1 MKYELNL
8 TNFQKK
14 IWHSLGENFCGQDPE
29 GNILSFTNYYMEM
42 NGKPFFGI
50 SGEFHFSRCEDCRWE
65 DEIIKMKM
73 CGINVISTYIFWIHH
88 EEEEGV
94 FDFSGRKNLRKFIEL
109 CQKHHIYVIL
119 RIGPF
124 DHGEVRNG
132 GLPDWLYG
140 KSFEVRKLNDGFLY
154 YVKRLYT
161 EIAGQ
166 VQGLLYKDGGPVIA
180 AQIDNEYMHSSAAW
194 EITTGISDEWIFGG
208 DDGEAYMYALRD
220 LAKECGIVTPFY
232 TCTGWGGAIT
242 PDEMLPLWGGYAYR
256 PWLFYAERGE
266 HPVTEE
272 YIYQD
277 YHNNDAVVT
286 SDFQPAYRPE
296 DRPYACC
303 EMGGGM
309 TCTYNYRF
317 ILPYKSIDA
326 MANIKLASGCNFL
339 GYYMFQG
346 GSNPKGK
353 HGTFMNEAQS
363 PKISYDY
370 QAALGEFGQIRESYQ
385 RLKSVHSFCRTFA
398 ETFCH
403 MQTVLPEGASQI
415 DPSDTD
421 TLRFAVRTDGHSGYL
436 FLNNFQDHME
446 TKAKKNETVVL
457 HMTGED
463 ITFSGI
469 SLAPEENCIL
479 PFHMDLNGIDLITA
493 TTQPITVLSD
503 PKEPVFIFLKSEGM
517 KSVFHFEDK
526 AVTDQGDHTYQ
537 CCTEKEAELF
547 RVTKLPE
554 TDASCPGST
563 QKKQTIR
570 ILCLNRKLADQM
582 YLMSG
587 GYLLFSSGAVMED
600 ADGIRLETTD
610 AENEILTFPKGT
622 ASLSSCRADT
632 SVSEDTD
639 NTIFDLWKAD
649 TNARQ
654 IPVRITQTA
663 RTKYELSFPDR
674 FMDGLKDALLC
685 VDYTGDIGS
694 AFINGDMINDNFC
707 NHSTWEIGLRTFAR
721 RLEKHPLTIS
731 ITPLREG
738 RNVNVES
745 AMAARMENAEKYTAE
760 LINVTVKPVYE
771 IYL

>member
-1 MKYELNL
+1 
-8 TNFQKK
+8 
-14 IWHSLGENFCGQDPE
+14 
-29 GNILSFTNYYMEM
+29 
-42 NGKPFFGI
+42 
-50 SGEFHFSRCEDCRWE
+50 
-65 DEIIKMKM
+65 
-73 CGINVISTYIFWIHH
+73 
-88 EEEEGV
+88 
-94 FDFSGRKNLRKFIEL
+94 
-109 CQKHHIYVIL
+109 
-119 RIGPF
+119 
-124 DHGEVRNG
+124 
-132 GLPDWLYG
+132 
-140 KSFEVRKLNDGFLY
+140 
-154 YVKRLYT
+154 
-161 EIAGQ
+161 
-166 VQGLLYKDGGPVIA
+166 
-180 AQIDNEYMHSSAAW
+180 
-194 EITTGISDEWIFGG
+194 
-208 DDGEAYMYALRD
+208 
-220 LAKECGIVTPFY
+220 
-232 TCTGWGGAIT
+232 
-242 PDEMLPLWGGYAYR
+242 
-256 PWLFYAERGE
+256 
-266 HPVTEE
+266 
-272 YIYQD
+272 
-277 YHNNDAVVT
+277 
-286 SDFQPAYRPE
+286 
-296 DRPYACC
+296 
-303 EMGGGM
+303 M

-403 MQTVLPEGASQI
+403 MQTVLPEGASQ
-415 DPSDTD
+415 
-421 TLRFAVRTDGHSGYL
+421 
-436 FLNNFQDHME
+436 
-446 TKAKKNETVVL
+446 NETVVL

-479 PFHMDLNGIDLITA
+479 PFHMDLNGIDLVTA
-493 TTQPITVLSD
+493 TAQPITVLSD
-503 PKEPVFIFLKSEGM
+503 QKEPVFIFLKPEGM
-517 KSVFHFEDK
+517 NPVFHFEDK

-547 RVTKLPE
+547 RVTKL
-554 TDASCPGST
+554 
-563 QKKQTIR
+563 
-570 ILCLNRKLADQM
+570 
-582 YLMSG
+582 
-587 GYLLFSSGAVMED
+587 
-600 ADGIRLETTD
+600 LE
-610 AENEILTFPKGT
+610 
-622 ASLSSCRADT
+622 
-632 SVSEDTD
+632 TD

-721 RLEKHPLTIS
+721 RL
-731 ITPLREG
+731 
-738 RNVNVES
+738 
-745 AMAARMENAEKYTAE
+745 
-760 LINVTVKPVYE
+760 INVTVKPVYE

>member
-1 MKYELNL
+1 
-8 TNFQKK
+8 
-14 IWHSLGENFCGQDPE
+14 
-29 GNILSFTNYYMEM
+29 
-42 NGKPFFGI
+42 
-50 SGEFHFSRCEDCRWE
+50 
-65 DEIIKMKM
+65 
-73 CGINVISTYIFWIHH
+73 
-88 EEEEGV
+88 
-94 FDFSGRKNLRKFIEL
+94 
-109 CQKHHIYVIL
+109 
-119 RIGPF
+119 
-124 DHGEVRNG
+124 
-132 GLPDWLYG
+132 
-140 KSFEVRKLNDGFLY
+140 
-154 YVKRLYT
+154 
-161 EIAGQ
+161 
-166 VQGLLYKDGGPVIA
+166 
-180 AQIDNEYMHSSAAW
+180 
-194 EITTGISDEWIFGG
+194 
-208 DDGEAYMYALRD
+208 
-220 LAKECGIVTPFY
+220 
-232 TCTGWGGAIT
+232 
-242 PDEMLPLWGGYAYR
+242 
-256 PWLFYAERGE
+256 
-266 HPVTEE
+266 
-272 YIYQD
+272 
-277 YHNNDAVVT
+277 
-286 SDFQPAYRPE
+286 
-296 DRPYACC
+296 
-303 EMGGGM
+303 M

-403 MQTVLPEGASQI
+403 MQTVLPEGASQ
-415 DPSDTD
+415 
-421 TLRFAVRTDGHSGYL
+421 
-436 FLNNFQDHME
+436 
-446 TKAKKNETVVL
+446 NETVVL

-479 PFHMDLNGIDLITA
+479 PFHMDLNGIDLVTA

-503 PKEPVFIFLKSEGM
+503 QKEPVFIFLKPEGM
-517 KSVFHFEDK
+517 NPVFHFEDK

-547 RVTKLPE
+547 RVTKLLE
-554 TDASCPGST
+554 TD
-563 QKKQTIR
+563 
-570 ILCLNRKLADQM
+570 
-582 YLMSG
+582 
-587 GYLLFSSGAVMED
+587 
-600 ADGIRLETTD
+600 
-610 AENEILTFPKGT
+610 
-622 ASLSSCRADT
+622 
-632 SVSEDTD
+632 
-639 NTIFDLWKAD
+639 TIFDLWKAD

-760 LINVTVKPVYE
+760 LRNVTVKPVYE

>member
-1 MKYELNL
+1 
-8 TNFQKK
+8 
-14 IWHSLGENFCGQDPE
+14 
-29 GNILSFTNYYMEM
+29 
-42 NGKPFFGI
+42 
-50 SGEFHFSRCEDCRWE
+50 
-65 DEIIKMKM
+65 
-73 CGINVISTYIFWIHH
+73 
-88 EEEEGV
+88 
-94 FDFSGRKNLRKFIEL
+94 
-109 CQKHHIYVIL
+109 
-119 RIGPF
+119 
-124 DHGEVRNG
+124 
-132 GLPDWLYG
+132 
-140 KSFEVRKLNDGFLY
+140 
-154 YVKRLYT
+154 
-161 EIAGQ
+161 
-166 VQGLLYKDGGPVIA
+166 
-180 AQIDNEYMHSSAAW
+180 
-194 EITTGISDEWIFGG
+194 
-208 DDGEAYMYALRD
+208 
-220 LAKECGIVTPFY
+220 
-232 TCTGWGGAIT
+232 
-242 PDEMLPLWGGYAYR
+242 
-256 PWLFYAERGE
+256 
-266 HPVTEE
+266 
-272 YIYQD
+272 
-277 YHNNDAVVT
+277 
-286 SDFQPAYRPE
+286 
-296 DRPYACC
+296 
-303 EMGGGM
+303 M

-403 MQTVLPEGASQI
+403 MQTVLPEGASQ
-415 DPSDTD
+415 
-421 TLRFAVRTDGHSGYL
+421 
-436 FLNNFQDHME
+436 
-446 TKAKKNETVVL
+446 NETVVL

-479 PFHMDLNGIDLITA
+479 PFHMDLNGIDLVTA

-503 PKEPVFIFLKSEGM
+503 QKEPVFIFLKPEAM
-517 KSVFHFEDK
+517 NPVFHFEDK

-547 RVTKLPE
+547 RVTKL
-554 TDASCPGST
+554 
-563 QKKQTIR
+563 
-570 ILCLNRKLADQM
+570 
-582 YLMSG
+582 
-587 GYLLFSSGAVMED
+587 
-600 ADGIRLETTD
+600 LE
-610 AENEILTFPKGT
+610 
-622 ASLSSCRADT
+622 
-632 SVSEDTD
+632 TD

-663 RTKYELSFPDR
+663 RTKYELSFPER

>member
-1 MKYELNL
+1 
-8 TNFQKK
+8 
-14 IWHSLGENFCGQDPE
+14 
-29 GNILSFTNYYMEM
+29 
-42 NGKPFFGI
+42 
-50 SGEFHFSRCEDCRWE
+50 
-65 DEIIKMKM
+65 
-73 CGINVISTYIFWIHH
+73 
-88 EEEEGV
+88 
-94 FDFSGRKNLRKFIEL
+94 
-109 CQKHHIYVIL
+109 
-119 RIGPF
+119 
-124 DHGEVRNG
+124 
-132 GLPDWLYG
+132 
-140 KSFEVRKLNDGFLY
+140 
-154 YVKRLYT
+154 
-161 EIAGQ
+161 
-166 VQGLLYKDGGPVIA
+166 
-180 AQIDNEYMHSSAAW
+180 
-194 EITTGISDEWIFGG
+194 
-208 DDGEAYMYALRD
+208 
-220 LAKECGIVTPFY
+220 
-232 TCTGWGGAIT
+232 
-242 PDEMLPLWGGYAYR
+242 
-256 PWLFYAERGE
+256 
-266 HPVTEE
+266 
-272 YIYQD
+272 
-277 YHNNDAVVT
+277 
-286 SDFQPAYRPE
+286 
-296 DRPYACC
+296 
-303 EMGGGM
+303 M

-403 MQTVLPEGASQI
+403 MQTVLPEGASQ
-415 DPSDTD
+415 
-421 TLRFAVRTDGHSGYL
+421 
-436 FLNNFQDHME
+436 
-446 TKAKKNETVVL
+446 NETVVL

-469 SLAPEENCIL
+469 SLAPEENRIL

-493 TTQPITVLSD
+493 TTQPVTVLSD
-503 PKEPVFIFLKSEGM
+503 QKEPVFIFLKPEGM
-517 KSVFHFEDK
+517 NPVFRFEDK

-547 RVTKLPE
+547 RVTKL
-554 TDASCPGST
+554 
-563 QKKQTIR
+563 
-570 ILCLNRKLADQM
+570 
-582 YLMSG
+582 
-587 GYLLFSSGAVMED
+587 
-600 ADGIRLETTD
+600 LE
-610 AENEILTFPKGT
+610 
-622 ASLSSCRADT
+622 
-632 SVSEDTD
+632 TD

-663 RTKYELSFPDR
+663 RTKYELSFPER

-760 LINVTVKPVYE
+760 VINVTVKPVYE

>member
-1 MKYELNL
+1 
-8 TNFQKK
+8 
-14 IWHSLGENFCGQDPE
+14 
-29 GNILSFTNYYMEM
+29 
-42 NGKPFFGI
+42 
-50 SGEFHFSRCEDCRWE
+50 
-65 DEIIKMKM
+65 
-73 CGINVISTYIFWIHH
+73 
-88 EEEEGV
+88 
-94 FDFSGRKNLRKFIEL
+94 
-109 CQKHHIYVIL
+109 
-119 RIGPF
+119 
-124 DHGEVRNG
+124 
-132 GLPDWLYG
+132 
-140 KSFEVRKLNDGFLY
+140 
-154 YVKRLYT
+154 
-161 EIAGQ
+161 
-166 VQGLLYKDGGPVIA
+166 
-180 AQIDNEYMHSSAAW
+180 
-194 EITTGISDEWIFGG
+194 
-208 DDGEAYMYALRD
+208 
-220 LAKECGIVTPFY
+220 
-232 TCTGWGGAIT
+232 
-242 PDEMLPLWGGYAYR
+242 
-256 PWLFYAERGE
+256 
-266 HPVTEE
+266 
-272 YIYQD
+272 
-277 YHNNDAVVT
+277 
-286 SDFQPAYRPE
+286 
-296 DRPYACC
+296 
-303 EMGGGM
+303 M

-403 MQTVLPEGASQI
+403 MQTVLPKGASQ
-415 DPSDTD
+415 
-421 TLRFAVRTDGHSGYL
+421 
-436 FLNNFQDHME
+436 
-446 TKAKKNETVVL
+446 NETVVL

-479 PFHMDLNGIDLITA
+479 PFHMDLNGIDLVTA

-503 PKEPVFIFLKSEGM
+503 QKEPVFIFLKPEGM
-517 KSVFHFEDK
+517 NPVFHFEDK

-547 RVTKLPE
+547 RVTKL
-554 TDASCPGST
+554 
-563 QKKQTIR
+563 
-570 ILCLNRKLADQM
+570 
-582 YLMSG
+582 
-587 GYLLFSSGAVMED
+587 
-600 ADGIRLETTD
+600 LE
-610 AENEILTFPKGT
+610 
-622 ASLSSCRADT
+622 
-632 SVSEDTD
+632 TD
-639 NTIFDLWKAD
+639 NTILDLWKAD

-745 AMAARMENAEKYTAE
+745 AMAARMENAEKY
-760 LINVTVKPVYE
+760 
-771 IYL
+771 IYNL

>member
-1 MKYELNL
+1 
-8 TNFQKK
+8 
-14 IWHSLGENFCGQDPE
+14 
-29 GNILSFTNYYMEM
+29 
-42 NGKPFFGI
+42 
-50 SGEFHFSRCEDCRWE
+50 
-65 DEIIKMKM
+65 MKM

-180 AQIDNEYMHSSAAW
+180 AQIDNEYMHSSATW

-232 TCTGWGGAIT
+232 
-242 PDEMLPLWGGYAYR
+242 
-256 PWLFYAERGE
+256 
-266 HPVTEE
+266 
-272 YIYQD
+272 
-277 YHNNDAVVT
+277 
-286 SDFQPAYRPE
+286 
-296 DRPYACC
+296 
-303 EMGGGM
+303 

-403 MQTVLPEGASQI
+403 MQTVLPEGASQ
-415 DPSDTD
+415 
-421 TLRFAVRTDGHSGYL
+421 
-436 FLNNFQDHME
+436 
-446 TKAKKNETVVL
+446 NETVVL

-479 PFHMDLNGIDLITA
+479 PFHMDLNGIDLVTA
-493 TTQPITVLSD
+493 TAQPITVLSD
-503 PKEPVFIFLKSEGM
+503 QKEPVFIFLKPEGM
-517 KSVFHFEDK
+517 NPVFHFEDK

-547 RVTKLPE
+547 RVTKL
-554 TDASCPGST
+554 
-563 QKKQTIR
+563 
-570 ILCLNRKLADQM
+570 
-582 YLMSG
+582 
-587 GYLLFSSGAVMED
+587 
-600 ADGIRLETTD
+600 LE
-610 AENEILTFPKGT
+610 
-622 ASLSSCRADT
+622 
-632 SVSEDTD
+632 TD

-721 RLEKHPLTIS
+721 RL
-731 ITPLREG
+731 
-738 RNVNVES
+738 
-745 AMAARMENAEKYTAE
+745 
-760 LINVTVKPVYE
+760 INVTVKPVYE

>member
-1 MKYELNL
+1 
-8 TNFQKK
+8 
-14 IWHSLGENFCGQDPE
+14 
-29 GNILSFTNYYMEM
+29 
-42 NGKPFFGI
+42 
-50 SGEFHFSRCEDCRWE
+50 
-65 DEIIKMKM
+65 
-73 CGINVISTYIFWIHH
+73 
-88 EEEEGV
+88 
-94 FDFSGRKNLRKFIEL
+94 
-109 CQKHHIYVIL
+109 
-119 RIGPF
+119 
-124 DHGEVRNG
+124 
-132 GLPDWLYG
+132 
-140 KSFEVRKLNDGFLY
+140 
-154 YVKRLYT
+154 
-161 EIAGQ
+161 
-166 VQGLLYKDGGPVIA
+166 
-180 AQIDNEYMHSSAAW
+180 
-194 EITTGISDEWIFGG
+194 
-208 DDGEAYMYALRD
+208 
-220 LAKECGIVTPFY
+220 
-232 TCTGWGGAIT
+232 
-242 PDEMLPLWGGYAYR
+242 
-256 PWLFYAERGE
+256 
-266 HPVTEE
+266 
-272 YIYQD
+272 
-277 YHNNDAVVT
+277 
-286 SDFQPAYRPE
+286 
-296 DRPYACC
+296 
-303 EMGGGM
+303 
-309 TCTYNYRF
+309 
-317 ILPYKSIDA
+317 

-403 MQTVLPEGASQI
+403 MQTVLPKGSSQ
-415 DPSDTD
+415 
-421 TLRFAVRTDGHSGYL
+421 
-436 FLNNFQDHME
+436 
-446 TKAKKNETVVL
+446 NETVVL

-479 PFHMDLNGIDLITA
+479 PFHMDLNGIDLVTA

-503 PKEPVFIFLKSEGM
+503 QKEPVFIFLKPEGM
-517 KSVFHFEDK
+517 NPVFRFEDK

-547 RVTKLPE
+547 RVTKL
-554 TDASCPGST
+554 
-563 QKKQTIR
+563 
-570 ILCLNRKLADQM
+570 
-582 YLMSG
+582 
-587 GYLLFSSGAVMED
+587 
-600 ADGIRLETTD
+600 LE
-610 AENEILTFPKGT
+610 
-622 ASLSSCRADT
+622 
-632 SVSEDTD
+632 TD

-663 RTKYELSFPDR
+663 RTKYELSFPER

-745 AMAARMENAEKYTAE
+745 AMAARMENAEKY
-760 LINVTVKPVYE
+760 
-771 IYL
+771 IYNL

>member
-1 MKYELNL
+1 
-8 TNFQKK
+8 
-14 IWHSLGENFCGQDPE
+14 
-29 GNILSFTNYYMEM
+29 
-42 NGKPFFGI
+42 
-50 SGEFHFSRCEDCRWE
+50 
-65 DEIIKMKM
+65 
-73 CGINVISTYIFWIHH
+73 
-88 EEEEGV
+88 
-94 FDFSGRKNLRKFIEL
+94 
-109 CQKHHIYVIL
+109 
-119 RIGPF
+119 
-124 DHGEVRNG
+124 
-132 GLPDWLYG
+132 
-140 KSFEVRKLNDGFLY
+140 
-154 YVKRLYT
+154 
-161 EIAGQ
+161 
-166 VQGLLYKDGGPVIA
+166 
-180 AQIDNEYMHSSAAW
+180 
-194 EITTGISDEWIFGG
+194 
-208 DDGEAYMYALRD
+208 
-220 LAKECGIVTPFY
+220 
-232 TCTGWGGAIT
+232 
-242 PDEMLPLWGGYAYR
+242 
-256 PWLFYAERGE
+256 
-266 HPVTEE
+266 
-272 YIYQD
+272 
-277 YHNNDAVVT
+277 
-286 SDFQPAYRPE
+286 
-296 DRPYACC
+296 
-303 EMGGGM
+303 M

-403 MQTVLPEGASQI
+403 MQTVLPEGASQ
-415 DPSDTD
+415 
-421 TLRFAVRTDGHSGYL
+421 
-436 FLNNFQDHME
+436 
-446 TKAKKNETVVL
+446 NETVVL

-479 PFHMDLNGIDLITA
+479 PFHMDLNGIDLVTA

-503 PKEPVFIFLKSEGM
+503 QKEPVFIFLKPEDM
-517 KSVFHFEDK
+517 NPVFHFEDK

-547 RVTKLPE
+547 RVTKL
-554 TDASCPGST
+554 
-563 QKKQTIR
+563 
-570 ILCLNRKLADQM
+570 
-582 YLMSG
+582 
-587 GYLLFSSGAVMED
+587 
-600 ADGIRLETTD
+600 LE
-610 AENEILTFPKGT
+610 
-622 ASLSSCRADT
+622 
-632 SVSEDTD
+632 TD

-663 RTKYELSFPDR
+663 RTKYELSFPER

-721 RLEKHPLTIS
+721 RL
-731 ITPLREG
+731 
-738 RNVNVES
+738 
-745 AMAARMENAEKYTAE
+745 
-760 LINVTVKPVYE
+760 INVTVKPVYE

>member
-1 MKYELNL
+1 
-8 TNFQKK
+8 
-14 IWHSLGENFCGQDPE
+14 
-29 GNILSFTNYYMEM
+29 
-42 NGKPFFGI
+42 
-50 SGEFHFSRCEDCRWE
+50 
-65 DEIIKMKM
+65 MKM

-161 EIAGQ
+161 EITGQ

-194 EITTGISDEWIFGG
+194 EITTGIADEWIFGG

-277 YHNNDAVVT
+277 YHNNEAVVT

-403 MQTVLPEGASQI
+403 MQTVLPEGASQ
-415 DPSDTD
+415 
-421 TLRFAVRTDGHSGYL
+421 
-436 FLNNFQDHME
+436 
-446 TKAKKNETVVL
+446 NETVVL

-479 PFHMDLNGIDLITA
+479 PFHMDLNGIDLVTA
-493 TTQPITVLSD
+493 TAQPITVLSD
-503 PKEPVFIFLKSEGM
+503 QKEPVFIFLKLEGM
-517 KSVFHFEDK
+517 NPIFHFEDK

-547 RVTKLPE
+547 RVTKL
-554 TDASCPGST
+554 
-563 QKKQTIR
+563 
-570 ILCLNRKLADQM
+570 L
-582 YLMSG
+582 
-587 GYLLFSSGAVMED
+587 
-600 ADGIRLETTD
+600 
-610 AENEILTFPKGT
+610 
-622 ASLSSCRADT
+622 
-632 SVSEDTD
+632 DTD

-663 RTKYELSFPDR
+663 RTKYELSFPKR

-760 LINVTVKPVYE
+760 LINVTMKPVYE

>member
-1 MKYELNL
+1 
-8 TNFQKK
+8 
-14 IWHSLGENFCGQDPE
+14 
-29 GNILSFTNYYMEM
+29 
-42 NGKPFFGI
+42 
-50 SGEFHFSRCEDCRWE
+50 
-65 DEIIKMKM
+65 
-73 CGINVISTYIFWIHH
+73 
-88 EEEEGV
+88 
-94 FDFSGRKNLRKFIEL
+94 
-109 CQKHHIYVIL
+109 
-119 RIGPF
+119 
-124 DHGEVRNG
+124 
-132 GLPDWLYG
+132 
-140 KSFEVRKLNDGFLY
+140 
-154 YVKRLYT
+154 
-161 EIAGQ
+161 
-166 VQGLLYKDGGPVIA
+166 
-180 AQIDNEYMHSSAAW
+180 
-194 EITTGISDEWIFGG
+194 
-208 DDGEAYMYALRD
+208 
-220 LAKECGIVTPFY
+220 
-232 TCTGWGGAIT
+232 
-242 PDEMLPLWGGYAYR
+242 
-256 PWLFYAERGE
+256 
-266 HPVTEE
+266 
-272 YIYQD
+272 
-277 YHNNDAVVT
+277 
-286 SDFQPAYRPE
+286 
-296 DRPYACC
+296 
-303 EMGGGM
+303 M

-403 MQTVLPEGASQI
+403 MQTVLPEGASQ
-415 DPSDTD
+415 
-421 TLRFAVRTDGHSGYL
+421 
-436 FLNNFQDHME
+436 
-446 TKAKKNETVVL
+446 NETVVL

-479 PFHMDLNGIDLITA
+479 PFHMDLNGIDLVTA
-493 TTQPITVLSD
+493 TAQPITVLSD
-503 PKEPVFIFLKSEGM
+503 QKEPVFIFLKPEGM
-517 KSVFHFEDK
+517 NPVFHFEDK

-547 RVTKLPE
+547 RVTKL
-554 TDASCPGST
+554 
-563 QKKQTIR
+563 
-570 ILCLNRKLADQM
+570 
-582 YLMSG
+582 
-587 GYLLFSSGAVMED
+587 
-600 ADGIRLETTD
+600 LE
-610 AENEILTFPKGT
+610 
-622 ASLSSCRADT
+622 
-632 SVSEDTD
+632 TD

-760 LINVTVKPVYE
+760 LRNVTVKPVYE

>member
-1 MKYELNL
+1 MHCV
-8 TNFQKK
+8 
-14 IWHSLGENFCGQDPE
+14 IW
-29 GNILSFTNYYMEM
+29 
-42 NGKPFFGI
+42 
-50 SGEFHFSRCEDCRWE
+50 R
-65 DEIIKMKM
+65 
-73 CGINVISTYIFWIHH
+73 
-88 EEEEGV
+88 
-94 FDFSGRKNLRKFIEL
+94 
-109 CQKHHIYVIL
+109 
-119 RIGPF
+119 
-124 DHGEVRNG
+124 RN
-132 GLPDWLYG
+132 
-140 KSFEVRKLNDGFLY
+140 
-154 YVKRLYT
+154 
-161 EIAGQ
+161 
-166 VQGLLYKDGGPVIA
+166 A
-180 AQIDNEYMHSSAAW
+180 ASSPP
-194 EITTGISDEWIFGG
+194 S
-208 DDGEAYMYALRD
+208 
-220 LAKECGIVTPFY
+220 
-232 TCTGWGGAIT
+232 
-242 PDEMLPLWGGYAYR
+242 
-256 PWLFYAERGE
+256 
-266 HPVTEE
+266 
-272 YIYQD
+272 
-277 YHNNDAVVT
+277 
-286 SDFQPAYRPE
+286 
-296 DRPYACC
+296 
-303 EMGGGM
+303 M

-403 MQTVLPEGASQI
+403 MQTVLPEGASQ
-415 DPSDTD
+415 
-421 TLRFAVRTDGHSGYL
+421 
-436 FLNNFQDHME
+436 
-446 TKAKKNETVVL
+446 NETVVL

-479 PFHMDLNGIDLITA
+479 PFHMDLNGIDLVTA

-503 PKEPVFIFLKSEGM
+503 QKEPVFIFLKPEGM
-517 KSVFHFEDK
+517 NPVFRFEDK

-547 RVTKLPE
+547 RVTKL
-554 TDASCPGST
+554 
-563 QKKQTIR
+563 
-570 ILCLNRKLADQM
+570 
-582 YLMSG
+582 
-587 GYLLFSSGAVMED
+587 
-600 ADGIRLETTD
+600 LE
-610 AENEILTFPKGT
+610 
-622 ASLSSCRADT
+622 
-632 SVSEDTD
+632 TD

-663 RTKYELSFPDR
+663 RTKYELSFPER

-760 LINVTVKPVYE
+760 LTNVTVKPVYE

>member
-1 MKYELNL
+1 
-8 TNFQKK
+8 
-14 IWHSLGENFCGQDPE
+14 
-29 GNILSFTNYYMEM
+29 
-42 NGKPFFGI
+42 
-50 SGEFHFSRCEDCRWE
+50 
-65 DEIIKMKM
+65 
-73 CGINVISTYIFWIHH
+73 
-88 EEEEGV
+88 
-94 FDFSGRKNLRKFIEL
+94 
-109 CQKHHIYVIL
+109 
-119 RIGPF
+119 
-124 DHGEVRNG
+124 
-132 GLPDWLYG
+132 
-140 KSFEVRKLNDGFLY
+140 
-154 YVKRLYT
+154 
-161 EIAGQ
+161 
-166 VQGLLYKDGGPVIA
+166 
-180 AQIDNEYMHSSAAW
+180 
-194 EITTGISDEWIFGG
+194 
-208 DDGEAYMYALRD
+208 
-220 LAKECGIVTPFY
+220 
-232 TCTGWGGAIT
+232 
-242 PDEMLPLWGGYAYR
+242 
-256 PWLFYAERGE
+256 
-266 HPVTEE
+266 
-272 YIYQD
+272 
-277 YHNNDAVVT
+277 
-286 SDFQPAYRPE
+286 
-296 DRPYACC
+296 
-303 EMGGGM
+303 M

-385 RLKSVHSFCRTFA
+385 RLKSIHSFCRTFA

-403 MQTVLPEGASQI
+403 MQTVLPEGASQ
-415 DPSDTD
+415 
-421 TLRFAVRTDGHSGYL
+421 
-436 FLNNFQDHME
+436 
-446 TKAKKNETVVL
+446 NETVVL

-479 PFHMDLNGIDLITA
+479 PFHMDLNGIDLVTA

-503 PKEPVFIFLKSEGM
+503 QKEPVFIFLKPEGM
-517 KSVFHFEDK
+517 NPVFRFEDK

-547 RVTKLPE
+547 RVTKL
-554 TDASCPGST
+554 
-563 QKKQTIR
+563 
-570 ILCLNRKLADQM
+570 
-582 YLMSG
+582 
-587 GYLLFSSGAVMED
+587 
-600 ADGIRLETTD
+600 LE
-610 AENEILTFPKGT
+610 
-622 ASLSSCRADT
+622 
-632 SVSEDTD
+632 TD

>member
-1 MKYELNL
+1 
-8 TNFQKK
+8 
-14 IWHSLGENFCGQDPE
+14 
-29 GNILSFTNYYMEM
+29 
-42 NGKPFFGI
+42 
-50 SGEFHFSRCEDCRWE
+50 
-65 DEIIKMKM
+65 
-73 CGINVISTYIFWIHH
+73 
-88 EEEEGV
+88 
-94 FDFSGRKNLRKFIEL
+94 
-109 CQKHHIYVIL
+109 
-119 RIGPF
+119 
-124 DHGEVRNG
+124 
-132 GLPDWLYG
+132 
-140 KSFEVRKLNDGFLY
+140 
-154 YVKRLYT
+154 
-161 EIAGQ
+161 
-166 VQGLLYKDGGPVIA
+166 
-180 AQIDNEYMHSSAAW
+180 
-194 EITTGISDEWIFGG
+194 
-208 DDGEAYMYALRD
+208 
-220 LAKECGIVTPFY
+220 
-232 TCTGWGGAIT
+232 
-242 PDEMLPLWGGYAYR
+242 
-256 PWLFYAERGE
+256 
-266 HPVTEE
+266 
-272 YIYQD
+272 
-277 YHNNDAVVT
+277 
-286 SDFQPAYRPE
+286 
-296 DRPYACC
+296 
-303 EMGGGM
+303 M

-385 RLKSVHSFCRTFA
+385 HLKSVHSFCRTFA

-403 MQTVLPEGASQI
+403 MQTVLPKGASQ
-415 DPSDTD
+415 
-421 TLRFAVRTDGHSGYL
+421 
-436 FLNNFQDHME
+436 
-446 TKAKKNETVVL
+446 NETVVL

-479 PFHMDLNGIDLITA
+479 PFHMDLNGIDLVTA

-503 PKEPVFIFLKSEGM
+503 QKEPVFIFLKPEGM
-517 KSVFHFEDK
+517 NPVFHFEDK

-547 RVTKLPE
+547 RVTKL
-554 TDASCPGST
+554 
-563 QKKQTIR
+563 
-570 ILCLNRKLADQM
+570 
-582 YLMSG
+582 
-587 GYLLFSSGAVMED
+587 
-600 ADGIRLETTD
+600 LE
-610 AENEILTFPKGT
+610 
-622 ASLSSCRADT
+622 
-632 SVSEDTD
+632 TD

-745 AMAARMENAEKYTAE
+745 AMAARMENAEKY
-760 LINVTVKPVYE
+760 
-771 IYL
+771 IYNL

>member
-1 MKYELNL
+1 
-8 TNFQKK
+8 
-14 IWHSLGENFCGQDPE
+14 
-29 GNILSFTNYYMEM
+29 
-42 NGKPFFGI
+42 
-50 SGEFHFSRCEDCRWE
+50 
-65 DEIIKMKM
+65 
-73 CGINVISTYIFWIHH
+73 
-88 EEEEGV
+88 
-94 FDFSGRKNLRKFIEL
+94 
-109 CQKHHIYVIL
+109 
-119 RIGPF
+119 
-124 DHGEVRNG
+124 
-132 GLPDWLYG
+132 
-140 KSFEVRKLNDGFLY
+140 
-154 YVKRLYT
+154 
-161 EIAGQ
+161 
-166 VQGLLYKDGGPVIA
+166 
-180 AQIDNEYMHSSAAW
+180 
-194 EITTGISDEWIFGG
+194 
-208 DDGEAYMYALRD
+208 
-220 LAKECGIVTPFY
+220 
-232 TCTGWGGAIT
+232 
-242 PDEMLPLWGGYAYR
+242 
-256 PWLFYAERGE
+256 
-266 HPVTEE
+266 
-272 YIYQD
+272 
-277 YHNNDAVVT
+277 
-286 SDFQPAYRPE
+286 
-296 DRPYACC
+296 
-303 EMGGGM
+303 M

-403 MQTVLPEGASQI
+403 MQTVLPEGASQ
-415 DPSDTD
+415 
-421 TLRFAVRTDGHSGYL
+421 
-436 FLNNFQDHME
+436 
-446 TKAKKNETVVL
+446 NETVVL

-479 PFHMDLNGIDLITA
+479 PFHMDLNGIDLVTA

-503 PKEPVFIFLKSEGM
+503 QKEPVFIFLKPEGM
-517 KSVFHFEDK
+517 NPVFHFEDK

-547 RVTKLPE
+547 RVTKL
-554 TDASCPGST
+554 
-563 QKKQTIR
+563 
-570 ILCLNRKLADQM
+570 
-582 YLMSG
+582 
-587 GYLLFSSGAVMED
+587 
-600 ADGIRLETTD
+600 LE
-610 AENEILTFPKGT
+610 
-622 ASLSSCRADT
+622 
-632 SVSEDTD
+632 TD

-721 RLEKHPLTIS
+721 RL
-731 ITPLREG
+731 
-738 RNVNVES
+738 
-745 AMAARMENAEKYTAE
+745 
-760 LINVTVKPVYE
+760 INVTVKPVYE

>member
-1 MKYELNL
+1 
-8 TNFQKK
+8 
-14 IWHSLGENFCGQDPE
+14 
-29 GNILSFTNYYMEM
+29 
-42 NGKPFFGI
+42 
-50 SGEFHFSRCEDCRWE
+50 
-65 DEIIKMKM
+65 
-73 CGINVISTYIFWIHH
+73 
-88 EEEEGV
+88 
-94 FDFSGRKNLRKFIEL
+94 
-109 CQKHHIYVIL
+109 
-119 RIGPF
+119 
-124 DHGEVRNG
+124 
-132 GLPDWLYG
+132 
-140 KSFEVRKLNDGFLY
+140 
-154 YVKRLYT
+154 
-161 EIAGQ
+161 
-166 VQGLLYKDGGPVIA
+166 
-180 AQIDNEYMHSSAAW
+180 
-194 EITTGISDEWIFGG
+194 
-208 DDGEAYMYALRD
+208 
-220 LAKECGIVTPFY
+220 
-232 TCTGWGGAIT
+232 
-242 PDEMLPLWGGYAYR
+242 
-256 PWLFYAERGE
+256 
-266 HPVTEE
+266 
-272 YIYQD
+272 
-277 YHNNDAVVT
+277 
-286 SDFQPAYRPE
+286 
-296 DRPYACC
+296 
-303 EMGGGM
+303 
-309 TCTYNYRF
+309 
-317 ILPYKSIDA
+317 

-403 MQTVLPEGASQI
+403 MQTVLPKGASQ
-415 DPSDTD
+415 
-421 TLRFAVRTDGHSGYL
+421 
-436 FLNNFQDHME
+436 
-446 TKAKKNETVVL
+446 NETVVL

-479 PFHMDLNGIDLITA
+479 PFHMDLNGIDLVTA

-503 PKEPVFIFLKSEGM
+503 QKEPVFIFLKPEGM
-517 KSVFHFEDK
+517 NPVFRFEDK

-547 RVTKLPE
+547 RVTKL
-554 TDASCPGST
+554 
-563 QKKQTIR
+563 
-570 ILCLNRKLADQM
+570 
-582 YLMSG
+582 
-587 GYLLFSSGAVMED
+587 
-600 ADGIRLETTD
+600 LE
-610 AENEILTFPKGT
+610 
-622 ASLSSCRADT
+622 
-632 SVSEDTD
+632 TD

-649 TNARQ
+649 TDNRQ

-745 AMAARMENAEKYTAE
+745 AMAARMENAEKY
-760 LINVTVKPVYE
+760 
-771 IYL
+771 IYNL

>member
-1 MKYELNL
+1 
-8 TNFQKK
+8 
-14 IWHSLGENFCGQDPE
+14 
-29 GNILSFTNYYMEM
+29 
-42 NGKPFFGI
+42 
-50 SGEFHFSRCEDCRWE
+50 
-65 DEIIKMKM
+65 
-73 CGINVISTYIFWIHH
+73 
-88 EEEEGV
+88 
-94 FDFSGRKNLRKFIEL
+94 
-109 CQKHHIYVIL
+109 
-119 RIGPF
+119 
-124 DHGEVRNG
+124 
-132 GLPDWLYG
+132 
-140 KSFEVRKLNDGFLY
+140 
-154 YVKRLYT
+154 
-161 EIAGQ
+161 
-166 VQGLLYKDGGPVIA
+166 
-180 AQIDNEYMHSSAAW
+180 
-194 EITTGISDEWIFGG
+194 
-208 DDGEAYMYALRD
+208 
-220 LAKECGIVTPFY
+220 
-232 TCTGWGGAIT
+232 
-242 PDEMLPLWGGYAYR
+242 
-256 PWLFYAERGE
+256 
-266 HPVTEE
+266 
-272 YIYQD
+272 
-277 YHNNDAVVT
+277 
-286 SDFQPAYRPE
+286 
-296 DRPYACC
+296 
-303 EMGGGM
+303 
-309 TCTYNYRF
+309 
-317 ILPYKSIDA
+317 

-403 MQTVLPEGASQI
+403 MQTVLPEGASQ
-415 DPSDTD
+415 
-421 TLRFAVRTDGHSGYL
+421 
-436 FLNNFQDHME
+436 
-446 TKAKKNETVVL
+446 NETVVL

-479 PFHMDLNGIDLITA
+479 PFHMDLNGIDLVTA

-503 PKEPVFIFLKSEGM
+503 QKEPVFIFLKPEGM
-517 KSVFHFEDK
+517 NPVFHFEDK

-547 RVTKLPE
+547 RVTKL
-554 TDASCPGST
+554 
-563 QKKQTIR
+563 
-570 ILCLNRKLADQM
+570 
-582 YLMSG
+582 
-587 GYLLFSSGAVMED
+587 
-600 ADGIRLETTD
+600 LE
-610 AENEILTFPKGT
+610 
-622 ASLSSCRADT
+622 
-632 SVSEDTD
+632 TD

-663 RTKYELSFPDR
+663 RTKYELSFPER

-745 AMAARMENAEKYTAE
+745 AMAARMENAEKY
-760 LINVTVKPVYE
+760 
-771 IYL
+771 IYNL

>member
-1 MKYELNL
+1 
-8 TNFQKK
+8 
-14 IWHSLGENFCGQDPE
+14 
-29 GNILSFTNYYMEM
+29 
-42 NGKPFFGI
+42 
-50 SGEFHFSRCEDCRWE
+50 
-65 DEIIKMKM
+65 
-73 CGINVISTYIFWIHH
+73 
-88 EEEEGV
+88 
-94 FDFSGRKNLRKFIEL
+94 
-109 CQKHHIYVIL
+109 
-119 RIGPF
+119 
-124 DHGEVRNG
+124 
-132 GLPDWLYG
+132 
-140 KSFEVRKLNDGFLY
+140 
-154 YVKRLYT
+154 
-161 EIAGQ
+161 
-166 VQGLLYKDGGPVIA
+166 
-180 AQIDNEYMHSSAAW
+180 
-194 EITTGISDEWIFGG
+194 
-208 DDGEAYMYALRD
+208 
-220 LAKECGIVTPFY
+220 
-232 TCTGWGGAIT
+232 
-242 PDEMLPLWGGYAYR
+242 
-256 PWLFYAERGE
+256 
-266 HPVTEE
+266 
-272 YIYQD
+272 
-277 YHNNDAVVT
+277 
-286 SDFQPAYRPE
+286 
-296 DRPYACC
+296 
-303 EMGGGM
+303 M

-385 RLKSVHSFCRTFA
+385 RLKSVHSFCRAFA

-403 MQTVLPEGASQI
+403 MQTVLPKGASQ
-415 DPSDTD
+415 
-421 TLRFAVRTDGHSGYL
+421 
-436 FLNNFQDHME
+436 
-446 TKAKKNETVVL
+446 NETVVL

-479 PFHMDLNGIDLITA
+479 PFHMDLNGIDLVTA

-503 PKEPVFIFLKSEGM
+503 QKEPVFIFLKPEGM
-517 KSVFHFEDK
+517 NPVFHFEDK

-547 RVTKLPE
+547 RVTKL
-554 TDASCPGST
+554 
-563 QKKQTIR
+563 
-570 ILCLNRKLADQM
+570 
-582 YLMSG
+582 
-587 GYLLFSSGAVMED
+587 
-600 ADGIRLETTD
+600 LE
-610 AENEILTFPKGT
+610 
-622 ASLSSCRADT
+622 
-632 SVSEDTD
+632 TD
-639 NTIFDLWKAD
+639 NTILDLWKAD

-663 RTKYELSFPDR
+663 RTKYELSFPER

-738 RNVNVES
+738 RSVNVES

>member
-1 MKYELNL
+1 MHCV
-8 TNFQKK
+8 
-14 IWHSLGENFCGQDPE
+14 IW
-29 GNILSFTNYYMEM
+29 
-42 NGKPFFGI
+42 
-50 SGEFHFSRCEDCRWE
+50 R
-65 DEIIKMKM
+65 
-73 CGINVISTYIFWIHH
+73 
-88 EEEEGV
+88 
-94 FDFSGRKNLRKFIEL
+94 
-109 CQKHHIYVIL
+109 
-119 RIGPF
+119 
-124 DHGEVRNG
+124 RN
-132 GLPDWLYG
+132 
-140 KSFEVRKLNDGFLY
+140 
-154 YVKRLYT
+154 
-161 EIAGQ
+161 
-166 VQGLLYKDGGPVIA
+166 A
-180 AQIDNEYMHSSAAW
+180 ASSPP
-194 EITTGISDEWIFGG
+194 S
-208 DDGEAYMYALRD
+208 
-220 LAKECGIVTPFY
+220 
-232 TCTGWGGAIT
+232 
-242 PDEMLPLWGGYAYR
+242 
-256 PWLFYAERGE
+256 
-266 HPVTEE
+266 
-272 YIYQD
+272 
-277 YHNNDAVVT
+277 
-286 SDFQPAYRPE
+286 
-296 DRPYACC
+296 
-303 EMGGGM
+303 M

-403 MQTVLPEGASQI
+403 MQTVLPEGASQ
-415 DPSDTD
+415 
-421 TLRFAVRTDGHSGYL
+421 
-436 FLNNFQDHME
+436 
-446 TKAKKNETVVL
+446 NETVVL

-479 PFHMDLNGIDLITA
+479 PFHMDLNGIDLVTA

-503 PKEPVFIFLKSEGM
+503 QKEPVFIFLKPEGM
-517 KSVFHFEDK
+517 NPVFHFEDK

-547 RVTKLPE
+547 RVTKL
-554 TDASCPGST
+554 
-563 QKKQTIR
+563 
-570 ILCLNRKLADQM
+570 
-582 YLMSG
+582 
-587 GYLLFSSGAVMED
+587 
-600 ADGIRLETTD
+600 LE
-610 AENEILTFPKGT
+610 
-622 ASLSSCRADT
+622 
-632 SVSEDTD
+632 TD

-721 RLEKHPLTIS
+721 RL
-731 ITPLREG
+731 
-738 RNVNVES
+738 
-745 AMAARMENAEKYTAE
+745 
-760 LINVTVKPVYE
+760 INVTVKPVYE

>member
-1 MKYELNL
+1 
-8 TNFQKK
+8 
-14 IWHSLGENFCGQDPE
+14 
-29 GNILSFTNYYMEM
+29 
-42 NGKPFFGI
+42 
-50 SGEFHFSRCEDCRWE
+50 
-65 DEIIKMKM
+65 
-73 CGINVISTYIFWIHH
+73 
-88 EEEEGV
+88 
-94 FDFSGRKNLRKFIEL
+94 
-109 CQKHHIYVIL
+109 
-119 RIGPF
+119 
-124 DHGEVRNG
+124 
-132 GLPDWLYG
+132 
-140 KSFEVRKLNDGFLY
+140 
-154 YVKRLYT
+154 
-161 EIAGQ
+161 
-166 VQGLLYKDGGPVIA
+166 
-180 AQIDNEYMHSSAAW
+180 
-194 EITTGISDEWIFGG
+194 
-208 DDGEAYMYALRD
+208 
-220 LAKECGIVTPFY
+220 
-232 TCTGWGGAIT
+232 
-242 PDEMLPLWGGYAYR
+242 
-256 PWLFYAERGE
+256 
-266 HPVTEE
+266 
-272 YIYQD
+272 
-277 YHNNDAVVT
+277 
-286 SDFQPAYRPE
+286 
-296 DRPYACC
+296 
-303 EMGGGM
+303 M

-403 MQTVLPEGASQI
+403 MQTVLPEGASQ
-415 DPSDTD
+415 
-421 TLRFAVRTDGHSGYL
+421 
-436 FLNNFQDHME
+436 
-446 TKAKKNETVVL
+446 NETVVL

-479 PFHMDLNGIDLITA
+479 PFHMDLNGIDLVTA

-503 PKEPVFIFLKSEGM
+503 QKEPVFIFLKPEGM
-517 KSVFHFEDK
+517 NPVFRFEDK

-554 TDASCPGST
+554 
-563 QKKQTIR
+563 
-570 ILCLNRKLADQM
+570 
-582 YLMSG
+582 
-587 GYLLFSSGAVMED
+587 
-600 ADGIRLETTD
+600 
-610 AENEILTFPKGT
+610 
-622 ASLSSCRADT
+622 
-632 SVSEDTD
+632 TD

-674 FMDGLKDALLC
+674 FMNGLKDALLC

>member
-1 MKYELNL
+1 
-8 TNFQKK
+8 
-14 IWHSLGENFCGQDPE
+14 
-29 GNILSFTNYYMEM
+29 
-42 NGKPFFGI
+42 
-50 SGEFHFSRCEDCRWE
+50 
-65 DEIIKMKM
+65 
-73 CGINVISTYIFWIHH
+73 
-88 EEEEGV
+88 
-94 FDFSGRKNLRKFIEL
+94 
-109 CQKHHIYVIL
+109 
-119 RIGPF
+119 
-124 DHGEVRNG
+124 
-132 GLPDWLYG
+132 
-140 KSFEVRKLNDGFLY
+140 
-154 YVKRLYT
+154 
-161 EIAGQ
+161 
-166 VQGLLYKDGGPVIA
+166 
-180 AQIDNEYMHSSAAW
+180 
-194 EITTGISDEWIFGG
+194 
-208 DDGEAYMYALRD
+208 
-220 LAKECGIVTPFY
+220 
-232 TCTGWGGAIT
+232 
-242 PDEMLPLWGGYAYR
+242 
-256 PWLFYAERGE
+256 
-266 HPVTEE
+266 
-272 YIYQD
+272 
-277 YHNNDAVVT
+277 
-286 SDFQPAYRPE
+286 
-296 DRPYACC
+296 
-303 EMGGGM
+303 M

-403 MQTVLPEGASQI
+403 MQSVLPEGASQ
-415 DPSDTD
+415 
-421 TLRFAVRTDGHSGYL
+421 
-436 FLNNFQDHME
+436 
-446 TKAKKNETVVL
+446 NETVVL

-479 PFHMDLNGIDLITA
+479 PFHMDLNGIDLVTT

-503 PKEPVFIFLKSEGM
+503 QKEPVFIFLKPEGM
-517 KSVFHFEDK
+517 NPVFHFEDK

-547 RVTKLPE
+547 RVTKL
-554 TDASCPGST
+554 
-563 QKKQTIR
+563 
-570 ILCLNRKLADQM
+570 
-582 YLMSG
+582 
-587 GYLLFSSGAVMED
+587 
-600 ADGIRLETTD
+600 LE
-610 AENEILTFPKGT
+610 
-622 ASLSSCRADT
+622 
-632 SVSEDTD
+632 TD

-663 RTKYELSFPDR
+663 RTKYELSFPER

-738 RNVNVES
+738 RSVNVES

>member
-1 MKYELNL
+1 
-8 TNFQKK
+8 
-14 IWHSLGENFCGQDPE
+14 
-29 GNILSFTNYYMEM
+29 
-42 NGKPFFGI
+42 
-50 SGEFHFSRCEDCRWE
+50 
-65 DEIIKMKM
+65 
-73 CGINVISTYIFWIHH
+73 
-88 EEEEGV
+88 
-94 FDFSGRKNLRKFIEL
+94 
-109 CQKHHIYVIL
+109 
-119 RIGPF
+119 
-124 DHGEVRNG
+124 
-132 GLPDWLYG
+132 
-140 KSFEVRKLNDGFLY
+140 
-154 YVKRLYT
+154 
-161 EIAGQ
+161 
-166 VQGLLYKDGGPVIA
+166 
-180 AQIDNEYMHSSAAW
+180 
-194 EITTGISDEWIFGG
+194 
-208 DDGEAYMYALRD
+208 
-220 LAKECGIVTPFY
+220 
-232 TCTGWGGAIT
+232 
-242 PDEMLPLWGGYAYR
+242 
-256 PWLFYAERGE
+256 
-266 HPVTEE
+266 
-272 YIYQD
+272 
-277 YHNNDAVVT
+277 
-286 SDFQPAYRPE
+286 
-296 DRPYACC
+296 
-303 EMGGGM
+303 
-309 TCTYNYRF
+309 
-317 ILPYKSIDA
+317 

-403 MQTVLPEGASQI
+403 MQTVLPKGASQ
-415 DPSDTD
+415 
-421 TLRFAVRTDGHSGYL
+421 
-436 FLNNFQDHME
+436 
-446 TKAKKNETVVL
+446 NETVVL

-479 PFHMDLNGIDLITA
+479 PFHMDLNGIDLVTA

-503 PKEPVFIFLKSEGM
+503 QKEPVFIFLKPEGM
-517 KSVFHFEDK
+517 NPVFHFEDK

-547 RVTKLPE
+547 RVTKL
-554 TDASCPGST
+554 
-563 QKKQTIR
+563 
-570 ILCLNRKLADQM
+570 
-582 YLMSG
+582 
-587 GYLLFSSGAVMED
+587 
-600 ADGIRLETTD
+600 LE
-610 AENEILTFPKGT
+610 
-622 ASLSSCRADT
+622 
-632 SVSEDTD
+632 TD

-745 AMAARMENAEKYTAE
+745 AMAARMENAEKY
-760 LINVTVKPVYE
+760 
-771 IYL
+771 IYNL

>member
-1 MKYELNL
+1 
-8 TNFQKK
+8 
-14 IWHSLGENFCGQDPE
+14 
-29 GNILSFTNYYMEM
+29 
-42 NGKPFFGI
+42 
-50 SGEFHFSRCEDCRWE
+50 
-65 DEIIKMKM
+65 
-73 CGINVISTYIFWIHH
+73 
-88 EEEEGV
+88 
-94 FDFSGRKNLRKFIEL
+94 
-109 CQKHHIYVIL
+109 
-119 RIGPF
+119 
-124 DHGEVRNG
+124 
-132 GLPDWLYG
+132 
-140 KSFEVRKLNDGFLY
+140 
-154 YVKRLYT
+154 
-161 EIAGQ
+161 
-166 VQGLLYKDGGPVIA
+166 
-180 AQIDNEYMHSSAAW
+180 
-194 EITTGISDEWIFGG
+194 
-208 DDGEAYMYALRD
+208 
-220 LAKECGIVTPFY
+220 
-232 TCTGWGGAIT
+232 
-242 PDEMLPLWGGYAYR
+242 
-256 PWLFYAERGE
+256 
-266 HPVTEE
+266 
-272 YIYQD
+272 
-277 YHNNDAVVT
+277 
-286 SDFQPAYRPE
+286 
-296 DRPYACC
+296 
-303 EMGGGM
+303 M

-403 MQTVLPEGASQI
+403 MQTVVPEGASQ
-415 DPSDTD
+415 
-421 TLRFAVRTDGHSGYL
+421 
-436 FLNNFQDHME
+436 
-446 TKAKKNETVVL
+446 NETVVL

-479 PFHMDLNGIDLITA
+479 PFHMDLNGIDLVTA
-493 TTQPITVLSD
+493 TAQPITVLSD
-503 PKEPVFIFLKSEGM
+503 QKEPVFIFLKPEGM
-517 KSVFHFEDK
+517 NPVFHFEDK

-547 RVTKLPE
+547 RVTKL
-554 TDASCPGST
+554 
-563 QKKQTIR
+563 
-570 ILCLNRKLADQM
+570 
-582 YLMSG
+582 
-587 GYLLFSSGAVMED
+587 
-600 ADGIRLETTD
+600 LE
-610 AENEILTFPKGT
+610 
-622 ASLSSCRADT
+622 
-632 SVSEDTD
+632 TD

-663 RTKYELSFPDR
+663 RTKYELSFPER

-738 RNVNVES
+738 RSVNVES

>member
-1 MKYELNL
+1 
-8 TNFQKK
+8 
-14 IWHSLGENFCGQDPE
+14 
-29 GNILSFTNYYMEM
+29 
-42 NGKPFFGI
+42 
-50 SGEFHFSRCEDCRWE
+50 
-65 DEIIKMKM
+65 
-73 CGINVISTYIFWIHH
+73 
-88 EEEEGV
+88 
-94 FDFSGRKNLRKFIEL
+94 
-109 CQKHHIYVIL
+109 
-119 RIGPF
+119 
-124 DHGEVRNG
+124 
-132 GLPDWLYG
+132 
-140 KSFEVRKLNDGFLY
+140 
-154 YVKRLYT
+154 
-161 EIAGQ
+161 
-166 VQGLLYKDGGPVIA
+166 
-180 AQIDNEYMHSSAAW
+180 
-194 EITTGISDEWIFGG
+194 
-208 DDGEAYMYALRD
+208 
-220 LAKECGIVTPFY
+220 
-232 TCTGWGGAIT
+232 
-242 PDEMLPLWGGYAYR
+242 
-256 PWLFYAERGE
+256 
-266 HPVTEE
+266 
-272 YIYQD
+272 
-277 YHNNDAVVT
+277 
-286 SDFQPAYRPE
+286 
-296 DRPYACC
+296 
-303 EMGGGM
+303 
-309 TCTYNYRF
+309 
-317 ILPYKSIDA
+317 

-385 RLKSVHSFCRTFA
+385 HLKSVHSFCRTFA

-403 MQTVLPEGASQI
+403 MQTVLPEGASQ
-415 DPSDTD
+415 
-421 TLRFAVRTDGHSGYL
+421 
-436 FLNNFQDHME
+436 
-446 TKAKKNETVVL
+446 NETVVL

-479 PFHMDLNGIDLITA
+479 PFHMDLNGIDLVTA

-503 PKEPVFIFLKSEGM
+503 QKEPVFIFLKPEAM
-517 KSVFHFEDK
+517 NPVFHFEDK

-547 RVTKLPE
+547 RVTKL
-554 TDASCPGST
+554 
-563 QKKQTIR
+563 
-570 ILCLNRKLADQM
+570 
-582 YLMSG
+582 
-587 GYLLFSSGAVMED
+587 
-600 ADGIRLETTD
+600 LE
-610 AENEILTFPKGT
+610 
-622 ASLSSCRADT
+622 
-632 SVSEDTD
+632 TD
-639 NTIFDLWKAD
+639 NTIFDLWKAN

-674 FMDGLKDALLC
+674 FMDGFKDALLC
-685 VDYTGDIGS
+685 VDCTGDIGS